1 MESNQVSFV
10 GTSGAHEYL
19 SQELAIIA
27 LELDLI
33 RRELL
38 EGVNKWLHSKK

>member
-1 MESNQVSFV
+1 MGNSQMSFM

-27 LELDLI
+27 LEL
-33 RRELL
+33 ELL
-38 EGVNKWLHSKK
+38 KLEFKGALNDYA

>member
-1 MESNQVSFV
+1 MENNQVSFV

-27 LELDLI
+27 LEL
-33 RRELL
+33 ELL
-38 EGVNKWLHSKK
+38 KLELKGE

>member
-1 MESNQVSFV
+1 MENDQVSFV

-27 LELDLI
+27 LEL
-33 RRELL
+33 ELL
-38 EGVNKWLHSKK
+38 KLELKGE